1 MSIVSKRYA
10 SLTAK
15 VDAKKLYTVEEAVS
29 ALKDLGG
36 PAKFDETVEV
46 AFKLGVD
53 VKKLQQPVRGSVN
66 LPHGS
71 GKKVR
76 VLVFAQG
83 EHVEKAK
90 SAGADH
96 VGGVE
101 LAEKIKGGWLDFDA
115 VVATPDMMKNIA
127 VLGKVLGPRG
137 LMPNPKMGTV
147 TFDVDKIV
155 ADLKKGRVEF
165 KMDKDGNVQ
174 MPVGKISFSPDFL
187 NDNINAAFR
196 AVVAA
201 KPQGVKGIYLKT
213 MAVSSTMSPSVKINL
228 SKLGEEAKAAVS

>member
-1 MSIVSKRYA
+1 MPIGSKRYV
-10 SLTAK
+10 SLTEK
-15 VDAKKLYTVEEAVS
+15 RDAKKFYLLEEALEVLKNYGVS
-29 ALKDLGG
+29 V
-36 PAKFDETVEV
+36 KFDETVEV
-46 AFKLGVD
+46 TFKLGVD

-71 GKKVR
+71 GKNIR

-83 EHVEKAK
+83 EHAEKAK
-90 SAGADH
+90 TAGADH

-101 LAEKIKGGWLDFDA
+101 LIDTIKGGWLDFDA

-147 TFDVDKIV
+147 TFEVDQIIS
-155 ADLKKGRVEF
+155 DLKKGRIEF
-165 KMDKDGNVQ
+165 KMDKDGNLQ
-174 MPVGKISFSPDFL
+174 MPVGKISFSKESL
-187 NDNINAAFR
+187 RDNINAAFR

-201 KPQGVKGIYLKT
+201 KPQGAKGTYLKT
-213 MAVSSTMSPSVKINL
+213 MTLSSTMSPSVRINL
-228 SKLGEEAKAAVS
+228 AKFEEAKGSVS